1 MAFSSDFARSL
12 TQLLPPSGSNF
23 YIEFMPRFQFFLRFI
38 PAVWLLALMG
48 GCAQRVTP
56 NSTASLGSPSA
67 VAQVPVAQGAVEPF
81 AEGIKYATS
90 AANLAQTARSPA
102 QWDEVSKQ
110 WLQAIYWMQ
119 SVPPTNPRRAFA
131 QKKVAEYMRYL
142 IYAQQQ
148 ATVSSRLNYP
158 TFNSDILDEQLG
170 LYLSYIEAMGRP
182 DILIVGSSR
191 AVQGVDPRILR
202 QALGSR
208 GLSGLRVFNFGIH
221 GATAQVVRFQLQE
234 LLGPEH
240 LPRMIL
246 WADGV
251 RAFNSGRF
259 DRTYNEI
266 VQSPGYQRLGS
277 GVRPQLSSETPPQEA
292 IASDSPGEY
301 QVQPMSFHPFSD
313 SRGVKD
319 LSSKVLGQDSAGN
332 RMPLCTDSLQCL
344 TGSGDRT
351 SSRIAT
357 GVRRLSALGL
367 AIDAYGFLPVATR
380 FNPSRYYRQRS
391 RVEGRYDG
399 DYANF
404 QVGSIQGAALQS
416 VAAFARSRQI
426 PLVIVNLPVTD
437 DYLDAT
443 RSAREVEFRQY
454 MRRLSAQAFLWRD
467 LSTVRGLNR
476 NDYFEDPSHL
486 NQFGAAAVA
495 RSLAA
500 DPNIPWPRGR

>member
-1 MAFSSDFARSL
+1 
-12 TQLLPPSGSNF
+12 
-23 YIEFMPRFQFFLRFI
+23 MPRFQFFLKFI
-38 PAVWLLALMG
+38 PAISLLALIG
-48 GCAQRVTP
+48 GCSERVTP
-56 NSTASLGSPSA
+56 RSTGSFASPSA

-81 AEGIKYATS
+81 AEGIKYATN

-142 IYAQQQ
+142 MYSQQQ

-158 TFNSDILDEQLG
+158 TFNSEVLDEQLG

-202 QALGSR
+202 QGLEAR
-208 GLSGLRVFNFGIH
+208 GLSGLRVFNLGIH

-251 RAFNSGRF
+251 RAFNSGRV
-259 DRTYNEI
+259 DRTYTEI
-266 VQSPGYQRLGS
+266 VQSPGYQRLAS
-277 GVRPQLSSETPPQEA
+277 GVRPQLSWGTVQQEA
-292 IASDSPGEY
+292 IASSSPEEY
-301 QVQPMSFHPFSD
+301 QFQPMSFHAFSD
-313 SRGVKD
+313 SRVGKD
-319 LSSKVLGQDSAGN
+319 SRSDDLGPDFAQNHSRTVACFDASQCFNGSGN
-332 RMPLCTDSLQCL
+332 RN
-344 TGSGDRT
+344 
-351 SSRIAT
+351 SSTIAT
-357 GVRRLSALGL
+357 GVRRLSPLGM

-380 FNPSRYYRQRS
+380 FNPRSYYRQRS
-391 RVEGRYDG
+391 RVDGRYDR

-404 QVGSIQGAALQS
+404 QLGGIQGSALQS

-426 PLVIVNLPVTD
+426 PLVIVNLPLTD

-443 RSAREVEFRQY
+443 RSSVEVEFRQY
-454 MRRLSAQAFLWRD
+454 MRRMSAQAFLWRD
-467 LSTVRGLNR
+467 LSTIRGLKR
-476 NDYFEDPSHL
+476 NEYFEDPSHL
-486 NQFGAAAVA
+486 NQLGAAAVA

>member
-1 MAFSSDFARSL
+1 
-12 TQLLPPSGSNF
+12 
-23 YIEFMPRFQFFLRFI
+23 MPLFQFFLKFI
-38 PAVWLLALMG
+38 SAVWLLALVG
-48 GCAQRVTP
+48 GCSQRVMP
-56 NSTASLGSPSA
+56 RSTTSFGSSSA
-67 VAQVPVAQGAVEPF
+67 VAQVPVAQGSVDPF

-142 IYAQQQ
+142 IYTQQQ
-148 ATVSSRLNYP
+148 ATVSSSLNYP

-202 QALGSR
+202 QGLAAR
-208 GLSGLRVFNFGIH
+208 GLSGLTVFNFGIN

-251 RAFNSGRF
+251 RAFNSGRV
-259 DRTYNEI
+259 DRTYTEI
-266 VQSPGYQRLGS
+266 VQSPGYQRLAS
-277 GVRPQLSSETPPQEA
+277 GVRPQLSSGTLPEEA

-301 QVQPMSFHPFSD
+301 QFQPMSVSASSD
-313 SRGVKD
+313 SREVKD
-319 LSSKVLGQDSAGN
+319 LS
-332 RMPLCTDSLQCL
+332 LQYL
-344 TGSGDRT
+344 TGSGDRN
-351 SSRIAT
+351 SSTIAT
-357 GVRRLSALGL
+357 TVRRLSPLGQ
-367 AIDAYGFLPVATR
+367 AIDAYGFHPVATR
-380 FNPSRYYRQRS
+380 FNPSRYYSQRS
-391 RVEGRYDG
+391 RVAGRYDG

-404 QVGSIQGAALQS
+404 QLGGVQGSALQS

-426 PLVIVNLPVTD
+426 PLVIVNLPLTD

-454 MRRLSAQAFLWRD
+454 MRRMSAQAFLWRD

-476 NDYFEDPSHL
+476 NEYFEDPSHL
-486 NQFGAAAVA
+486 NQLGAAAVA
-495 RSLAA
+495 RSLAG
-500 DPNIPWPRGR
+500 DRNIPWPRGR

>member
-1 MAFSSDFARSL
+1 
-12 TQLLPPSGSNF
+12 
-23 YIEFMPRFQFFLRFI
+23 
-38 PAVWLLALMG
+38 MG
-48 GCAQRVTP
+48 GCSQRVTP
-56 NSTASLGSPSA
+56 SSTASFGSSSA
-67 VAQVPVAQGAVEPF
+67 VAQVPVAQGSVDPF
-81 AEGIKYATS
+81 AEGLKYATS

-142 IYAQQQ
+142 IYTQQQ
-148 ATVSSRLNYP
+148 ATVSSSLNYP

-191 AVQGVDPRILR
+191 AVQGVDPRVLR
-202 QALGSR
+202 QGLAAR

-221 GATAQVVRFQLQE
+221 GATAQVVRFQLQQ

-251 RAFNSGRF
+251 RAFNSGRA
-259 DRTYNEI
+259 DRTYTEI
-266 VQSPGYQRLGS
+266 VQSPGYQRLAS
-277 GVRPQLSSETPPQEA
+277 GVRPQLSSGTPPEEA
-292 IASDSPGEY
+292 IAGSLPEKY
-301 QVQPMSFHPFSD
+301 QFQPMSFSASSD
-313 SRGVKD
+313 SREVKD
-319 LSSKVLGQDSAGN
+319 LSV
-332 RMPLCTDSLQCL
+332 
-344 TGSGDRT
+344 
-351 SSRIAT
+351 IAT
-357 GVRRLSALGL
+357 TVRRLSPLGL
-367 AIDAYGFLPVATR
+367 AIDAYGFHPVATR
-380 FNPSRYYRQRS
+380 FNPTNYYRQRS
-391 RVEGRYDG
+391 RVAGRYDG

-404 QVGSIQGAALQS
+404 QLGGVQGSALQS

-426 PLVIVNLPVTD
+426 PLVIVNLPLTD

-454 MRRLSAQAFLWRD
+454 MRRMSAQAFLWRD
-467 LSTVRGLNR
+467 LSTVPGLNR
-476 NDYFEDPSHL
+476 NEYFEDPSHL
-486 NQFGAAAVA
+486 NQLGAAAVA

-500 DPNIPWPRGR
+500 DRNIPWPRGR

>member
-1 MAFSSDFARSL
+1 
-12 TQLLPPSGSNF
+12 
-23 YIEFMPRFQFFLRFI
+23 MPRFQWFLKFI
-38 PAVWLLALMG
+38 PAVSLLVLMG
-48 GCAQRVTP
+48 GCSQRVSPT
-56 NSTASLGSPSA
+56 STESFDSPSA
-67 VAQVPVAQGAVEPF
+67 VAQVPVAQGAIDPF

-142 IYAQQQ
+142 IYTQQQ

-202 QALGSR
+202 QGLAAR

-221 GATAQVVRFQLQE
+221 GATAQVVRFQLQQ

-251 RAFNSGRF
+251 RAFNSGRV
-259 DRTYNEI
+259 DRTYTEI
-266 VQSPGYQRLGS
+266 VQSPGYQRLAS
-277 GVRPQLSSETPPQEA
+277 GVRPQLSSGTPLEEA
-292 IASDSPGEY
+292 IASSSPGEY
-301 QVQPMSFHPFSD
+301 QFQPLSVSPFSD
-313 SRGVKD
+313 SREVKD
-319 LSSKVLGQDSAGN
+319 LS
-332 RMPLCTDSLQCL
+332 LQYL
-344 TGSGDRT
+344 TGSGDRN
-351 SSRIAT
+351 SSTIAT
-357 GVRRLSALGL
+357 TVRRLSALGL
-367 AIDAYGFLPVATR
+367 AIDAYGFHPVATR
-380 FNPSRYYRQRS
+380 FNPSRYYQQRS
-391 RVEGRYDG
+391 RVAGRYDG

-404 QVGSIQGAALQS
+404 QLGGVQGSALQS

-426 PLVIVNLPVTD
+426 PLVIVNLPLTD

-454 MRRLSAQAFLWRD
+454 MRRISAQAFLWRD

-476 NDYFEDPSHL
+476 NEYFEDPSHL
-486 NQFGAAAVA
+486 NELGAAAVA

-500 DPNIPWPRGR
+500 DPNIPWPRRR

>member
-1 MAFSSDFARSL
+1 
-12 TQLLPPSGSNF
+12 
-23 YIEFMPRFQFFLRFI
+23 MPRFQFFLQFI
-38 PAVWLLALMG
+38 PAVWLLALVG
-48 GCAQRVTP
+48 GCSQRVTP
-56 NSTASLGSPSA
+56 SSTESLASFGASSA
-67 VAQVPVAQGAVEPF
+67 VAQVPVAQGSVDPF

-119 SVPPTNPRRAFA
+119 SVPPTSPRRAFA

-142 IYAQQQ
+142 IYTQQQ
-148 ATVSSRLNYP
+148 ATVSSSLNYP

-191 AVQGVDPRILR
+191 AIQGVDPRVLR
-202 QALGSR
+202 QGLAAR
-208 GLSGLRVFNFGIH
+208 GLSGLTVFNFGIN

-251 RAFNSGRF
+251 RAFNSGRV
-259 DRTYNEI
+259 DRTYTEI
-266 VQSPGYQRLGS
+266 VQSPGYQRLAS
-277 GVRPQLSSETPPQEA
+277 GVRPQLSSGTREEA
-292 IASDSPGEY
+292 IASSSPGEY
-301 QVQPMSFHPFSD
+301 QFQPMSLSASSD
-313 SRGVKD
+313 SREVKD
-319 LSSKVLGQDSAGN
+319 LSLQD
-332 RMPLCTDSLQCL
+332 LIDSE
-344 TGSGDRT
+344 DRN
-351 SSRIAT
+351 SSTIAT
-357 GVRRLSALGL
+357 GVRRASPLGL
-367 AIDAYGFLPVATR
+367 AIDAYGFHPVATR
-380 FNPSRYYRQRS
+380 FNPSRYYSQRS
-391 RVEGRYDG
+391 RVAGRYDG

-404 QVGSIQGAALQS
+404 QLGGVQGSALQS

-426 PLVIVNLPVTD
+426 PLVIVNLPLTD

-454 MRRLSAQAFLWRD
+454 MRRMSAQAFLWRD
-467 LSTVRGLNR
+467 LSTVRGLKR
-476 NDYFEDPSHL
+476 NEYFEDPSHL
-486 NQFGAAAVA
+486 NQLGAAAVA

-500 DPNIPWPRGR
+500 DPNIPWPRRR

>member
-1 MAFSSDFARSL
+1 
-12 TQLLPPSGSNF
+12 
-23 YIEFMPRFQFFLRFI
+23 MPRFQFFLKFI
-38 PAVWLLALMG
+38 PAVSLLALVG
-48 GCAQRVTP
+48 GCSQGVTP
-56 NSTASLGSPSA
+56 SSTGSFGSSSA
-67 VAQVPVAQGAVEPF
+67 VAQVPVAQGSVDPF

-142 IYAQQQ
+142 IYTQQQ
-148 ATVSSRLNYP
+148 ATVSSSLNYP

-170 LYLSYIEAMGRP
+170 LYLSYIEVMGRP

-191 AVQGVDPRILR
+191 AVQGVDPRVLR
-202 QALGSR
+202 QGLAAR

-251 RAFNSGRF
+251 RAFNSGRA
-259 DRTYNEI
+259 DRTYSEI
-266 VQSPGYQRLGS
+266 VQSPGYQRLAS
-277 GVRPQLSSETPPQEA
+277 GVRPQFSSGTLPEGA
-292 IASDSPGEY
+292 IASSSPGKY
-301 QVQPMSFHPFSD
+301 QFQPMSVSASSD
-313 SRGVKD
+313 SREVKD
-319 LSSKVLGQDSAGN
+319 LSV
-332 RMPLCTDSLQCL
+332 
-344 TGSGDRT
+344 
-351 SSRIAT
+351 IAT
-357 GVRRLSALGL
+357 TVRRLSALGL
-367 AIDAYGFLPVATR
+367 AIDAYGFHPVATR
-380 FNPSRYYRQRS
+380 FNPTNYYRQRS
-391 RVEGRYDG
+391 RVAGRYDG

-404 QVGSIQGAALQS
+404 QLGGVQGSALQS

-426 PLVIVNLPVTD
+426 PLVIVNLPLTD

-454 MRRLSAQAFLWRD
+454 MRRISAQSFLWRD

-486 NQFGAAAVA
+486 NQLGAAAVA

>member
-1 MAFSSDFARSL
+1 VD
-12 TQLLPPSGSNF
+12 
-23 YIEFMPRFQFFLRFI
+23 
-38 PAVWLLALMG
+38 
-48 GCAQRVTP
+48 
-56 NSTASLGSPSA
+56 
-67 VAQVPVAQGAVEPF
+67 PF

-102 QWDEVSKQ
+102 EWDEVSKQ

-142 IYAQQQ
+142 IYTQQQ
-148 ATVSSRLNYP
+148 ATVSSSLNYP

-191 AVQGVDPRILR
+191 AVQGVDPRVLR
-202 QALGSR
+202 QGLAAR
-208 GLSGLRVFNFGIH
+208 GLSGLRVFNFGIN
-221 GATAQVVRFQLQE
+221 GATAQVVRFQLQQ

-251 RAFNSGRF
+251 RAFNSGRV
-259 DRTYNEI
+259 DRTYTEI
-266 VQSPGYQRLGS
+266 VQSPGYQRLAS
-277 GVRPQLSSETPPQEA
+277 GVRPQLSWGTPLEEA
-292 IASDSPGEY
+292 IAYSSPGKY
-301 QVQPMSFHPFSD
+301 QFQPLSFSASSD
-313 SRGVKD
+313 SREVKD
-319 LSSKVLGQDSAGN
+319 LSV
-332 RMPLCTDSLQCL
+332 
-344 TGSGDRT
+344 
-351 SSRIAT
+351 IAT
-357 GVRRLSALGL
+357 RVRRLSPLGL
-367 AIDAYGFLPVATR
+367 AIDAYGFHPVATR
-380 FNPSRYYRQRS
+380 FNPTNYYRQRS
-391 RVEGRYDG
+391 RVAGRYDG

-404 QVGSIQGAALQS
+404 QLGGVQGTALQS

-426 PLVIVNLPVTD
+426 PLVIVNLPLTD

-454 MRRLSAQAFLWRD
+454 MRRMSAQAFLWRD

-476 NDYFEDPSHL
+476 NEYFEDPSHL
-486 NQFGAAAVA
+486 NQLGAAAVA

>member
-1 MAFSSDFARSL
+1 
-12 TQLLPPSGSNF
+12 
-23 YIEFMPRFQFFLRFI
+23 MPRFQLFLKFI
-38 PAVWLLALMG
+38 PAVSVLALVG
-48 GCAQRVTP
+48 GCSQGVTP
-56 NSTASLGSPSA
+56 SSTTSFGSSSA
-67 VAQVPVAQGAVEPF
+67 VAQVPVAQGSVDPF
-81 AEGIKYATS
+81 AEGIKFATN

-102 QWDEVSKQ
+102 EWDEVSKQ

-142 IYAQQQ
+142 IYTQQQ
-148 ATVSSRLNYP
+148 ATVSSSLNYP

-191 AVQGVDPRILR
+191 AVQGVDPRVLR
-202 QALGSR
+202 QALAAR
-208 GLSGLRVFNFGIH
+208 GLSGLRVFNFGIN
-221 GATAQVVRFQLQE
+221 GATAQVVRFQLQQ
-234 LLGPEH
+234 LLAPEH

-251 RAFNSGRF
+251 RAFNSGRG
-259 DRTYNEI
+259 DRTYTEI
-266 VQSPGYQRLGS
+266 VQSPGYQRLAS
-277 GVRPQLSSETPPQEA
+277 GVRPQLSSGTPLDEA
-292 IASDSPGEY
+292 IASSSPGEY
-301 QVQPMSFHPFSD
+301 QFQPMSFSA
-313 SRGVKD
+313 
-319 LSSKVLGQDSAGN
+319 SSEVLGPESAENIILECGDSVV
-332 RMPLCTDSLQCL
+332 CL
-344 TGSGDRT
+344 TESQDPT
-351 SSRIAT
+351 SSTIAT
-357 GVRRLSALGL
+357 RVRRLSPLGL
-367 AIDAYGFLPVATR
+367 AIDAYGFHPVATR
-380 FNPSRYYRQRS
+380 FNPTSYYRQRP
-391 RVEGRYDG
+391 RVAGRYDG

-404 QVGSIQGAALQS
+404 QLGGVQGTALQS

-426 PLVIVNLPVTD
+426 PLVIVNLPLTD

-454 MRRLSAQAFLWRD
+454 MRRMSAQAFLWRD

-500 DPNIPWPRGR
+500 DPNIPWPRRR